1 MNNFFFIFLFIYAIF
16 GCFLI
21 CGFYFQFK
29 KEKKN
34 FTSSS
39 NLINT
44 NQITVIIPFRNEK
57 NNLPN
62 LIESIQK
69 QTILPFHFLFIDDHS
84 TDDGMK
90 IIGQLEKSIP
100 YSVLKLPAGIQG
112 KKTSIRYGIKNSTTE
127 FILTI
132 DADVQFE
139 ATYFS
144 SLEKLS
150 KKDLLILPVIMEGEN
165 WEEKL
170 FELDYALSNSLNTA
184 ISGLT
189 RPFIASGANLLFRK
203 DVFLTFDSFEKH
215 KHIFSGDDVFLLRD
229 FQKNNCEIELIT
241 ELSNAVYTNTPHTI
255 KSFFEQRLRWI
266 GKGSKVND
274 MQTNSLI
281 VIIASIHLLF
291 IIGTIYL
298 TAKHEYIFLIV
309 FFILKSGI
317 EMLINYAYFS
327 KIKQMNT
334 WTLIPIS
341 SFLYPC
347 YIATLLVLSATFKT
361 KWKGRNI
368 QS

>member
-1 MNNFFFIFLFIYAIF
+1 M
-16 GCFLI
+16 
-21 CGFYFQFK
+21 
-29 KEKKN
+29 
-34 FTSSS
+34 
-39 NLINT
+39 INT

-69 QTILPFHFLFIDDHS
+69 QTLLPFHFLFIDDHS
-84 TDDGMK
+84 TDDGIE
-90 IIGQLEKSIP
+90 IIRQLKKSIQ

-112 KKTSIRYGIKNSTTE
+112 KKTAIRYGIKNSTTE

-165 WEEKL
+165 WKEKL

-241 ELSNAVYTNTPHTI
+241 ELSNAVYTNAPHTI

-291 IIGTIYL
+291 FIGTIYL

-327 KIKQMNT
+327 KIKRMNT

-368 QS
+368 QG

>member
-1 MNNFFFIFLFIYAIF
+1 MNNIFSIFLFIYAIF
-16 GCFLI
+16 GCLLI

-34 FTSSS
+34 FTSST
-39 NLINT
+39 NLVNT

-69 QTILPFHFLFIDDHS
+69 QTLLPFHFLFIDDHS
-84 TDDGMK
+84 TDDGIEK
-90 IIGQLEKSIP
+90 IRQLKKSIQ

-112 KKTSIRYGIKNSTTE
+112 KKAAIRYGIENSASDY
-127 FILTI
+127 ILTL
-132 DADVQFE
+132 DADVKFE
-139 ATYFS
+139 STYFS

-150 KKDLLILPVIMEGEN
+150 KKDLLILPVIMEGKN
-165 WEEKL
+165 WKEKL
-170 FELDYALSNSLNTA
+170 FELDYAFSNSLNTA
-184 ISGLT
+184 ISGLK

-215 KHIFSGDDVFLLRD
+215 KHIFSGDDVFMLRD

-241 ELSNAVYTNTPHTI
+241 ELSNAVYTNSPHTI

-266 GKGSKVND
+266 GKGRIVND
-274 MQTNSLI
+274 MLSNSLTFI
-281 VIIASIHLLF
+281 VASIHLLF
-291 IIGTIYL
+291 FIGTIYL
-298 TAKHEYIFLIV
+298 ATKNKLVFLIV
-309 FFILKSGI
+309 FFILKSSI
-317 EMLINYAYFS
+317 EMMINYAYFS
-327 KIKQMNT
+327 KIKRMNT
-334 WTLIPIS
+334 WTFIPIS

-347 YIATLLVLSATFKT
+347 YIASLLFLSATFKI

-368 QS
+368 QG